1 MQYLPPETCVRHY
14 LPPAQTCSN
23 RATHLVRVC
32 HGVSS
37 KPSKTVNILEKKQ
50 LMRTIFKLKLPEKV
64 QGTVLQLFTSNFL
77 SEILI
82 FFQIP
87 PNFKRILGFMIII
100 VTLIVENLV

>member
-37 KPSKTVNILEKKQ
+37 KPSKTVYILEKKQ
-50 LMRTIFKLKLPEKV
+50 LMRTIFKLILPEKA

-77 SEILI
+77 SEILN
-82 FFQIP
+82 FFPDPSKFSEDFGVYDYNCHI
-87 PNFKRILGFMIII
+87 NC
-100 VTLIVENLV
+100 